1 MGGEFMQK
9 YIFSIRTRDGQLIR
23 SLTIAGRDQ
32 EEAERKLKQMYR
44 YCEIVSGQSCGQEAR
59 QRQDIMPLFAKQEG
73 VSA

>member
-1 MGGEFMQK
+1 MQK
-9 YIFSIRTRDGQLIR
+9 YNFSIRTRDGQLIR

-44 YCEIVSGQSCGQEAR
+44 YCEIVSGQSRCQET
-59 QRQDIMPLFAKQEG
+59 RQDMAPLFAKQES